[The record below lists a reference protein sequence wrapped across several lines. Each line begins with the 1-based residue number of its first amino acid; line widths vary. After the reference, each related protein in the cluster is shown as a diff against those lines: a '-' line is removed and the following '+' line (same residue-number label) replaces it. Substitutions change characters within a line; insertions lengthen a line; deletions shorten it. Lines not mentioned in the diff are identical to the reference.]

1 MVIKSPKGIIM
12 NDLELSKEIKEDIKL
27 LRSLTNTMHTL
38 LCKRDHKT
46 MCQFYK
52 EELDFESTWTLEA
65 HIDWLQITK
74 TFMRI
79 NKIDAKIM
87 SSILEFIMKNTKHLN
102 ELLFKY
108 PKSINLLQEVFD
120 DIFKA
125 HHQDQN

>member
-1 MVIKSPKGIIM
+1 M

-52 EELDFESTWTLEA
+52 EELDFESTWTLES